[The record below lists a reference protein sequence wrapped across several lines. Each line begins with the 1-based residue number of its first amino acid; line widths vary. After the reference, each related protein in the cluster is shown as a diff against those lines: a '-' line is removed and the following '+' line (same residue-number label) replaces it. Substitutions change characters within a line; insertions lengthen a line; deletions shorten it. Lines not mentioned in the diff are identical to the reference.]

1 MSIHLFNAIIKLI
14 CQNMVKK
21 NFQAFLSKI
30 APPVQK
36 AHPFALHPGPED
48 PLRSCAPWA
57 FLING
62 FKILYVIFSK
72 RVRFWMKEMK
82 QNGTK

>member
-1 MSIHLFNAIIKLI
+1 MRIDEPNIRYYITILWPAGMSIHLFNAIIKLI

-48 PLRSCAPWA
+48 PLRSCAP
-57 FLING
+57 
-62 FKILYVIFSK
+62 
-72 RVRFWMKEMK
+72 
-82 QNGTK
+82 